1 MYLSFTVWF
10 VSSLSFLFTLKI
22 IALKLFIEVCI
33 LRVTAYCG
41 MEENLLEKLVENLR
55 LGLSALSRLT
65 FQ

>member
-1 MYLSFTVWF
+1 MCDEPPKFDMNCSGLSAPNPASLTVP
-10 VSSLSFLFTLKI
+10 
-22 IALKLFIEVCI
+22 
-33 LRVTAYCG
+33 AYHG